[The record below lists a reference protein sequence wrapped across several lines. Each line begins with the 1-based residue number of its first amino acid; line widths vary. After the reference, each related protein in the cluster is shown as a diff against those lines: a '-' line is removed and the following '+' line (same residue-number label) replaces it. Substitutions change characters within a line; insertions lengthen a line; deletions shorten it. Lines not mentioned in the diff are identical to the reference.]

1 MAFDPIPREHQQ
13 ASAKKIQQLIQK
25 GRDDGAVQTEM
36 CDGMAWNAPPR
47 KPPESIHSH
56 HPEELDEW
64 LPKVHR
70 SA

>member
-1 MAFDPIPREHQQ
+1 MVFDPTQQ
-13 ASAKKIQQLIQK
+13 ATQKASTKKIQQLIQK

-36 CDGMAWNAPPR
+36 SDGMAWNTSGK